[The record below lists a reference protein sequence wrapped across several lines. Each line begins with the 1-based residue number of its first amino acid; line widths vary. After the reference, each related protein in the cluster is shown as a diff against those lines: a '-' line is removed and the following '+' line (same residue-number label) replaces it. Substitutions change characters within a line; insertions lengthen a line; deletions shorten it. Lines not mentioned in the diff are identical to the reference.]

1 MRGQTHEWT
10 RRRTHTLLVVRILV
24 AKILAFSATEAE
36 LKKKKKRDRVWRKQ
50 TGDFNSQPHGSGE
63 HSRLTLQDL
72 WP

>member
-36 LKKKKKRDRVWRKQ
+36 LKKKKRETEFGGNRQV
-50 TGDFNSQPHGSGE
+50 TLIPGHGSGE